1 MYSYTAFPLNVNNK
15 SKSCNLIKHIYHK
28 VLFPLQKKKKK
39 KRRRAPWVF
48 SFCSRSRLKTFE
60 AFVLDLNEEVIII
73 IDEYQNILF

>member
-48 SFCSRSRLKTFE
+48 SFSSRSRLKNH
-60 AFVLDLNEEVIII
+60 LNEEVIII